1 MRKPALQKSTEP
13 LAWDDLRTVL
23 AVAREGS
30 LSGAA
35 RALQV
40 EHSTVFRRLK
50 GIERRFGAAL
60 FERTRSGY
68 VPTAHGEAA
77 AESARVMEEAALA
90 AERRVLG
97 ADVRLSGV
105 VRISAS
111 EMFAS
116 YLLPRALPGFLE
128 AHPQIEV
135 EVDVSNRTVDLT
147 RREADLALRAT
158 NQPPEHL
165 YGREVG
171 KLRFAVFAHQRYFRA
186 GRPPALEELPWIGF
200 DDSIRRIDIARWM
213 EQRLPG
219 LRTRL
224 RFDSLIAVM
233 QAAAA
238 GLGAAILPLFAA
250 DWQPGLRR
258 VTGVLDEPQVSLWVL
273 NHAEVRENARVRA
286 LSRHLAQGAA
296 GGAGG
301 LAEAGAGAVT
311 GGGLLGRSAAASAR
325 QFGNQHQQVGHRQ
338 VLAGLRQQGGDLAA
352 VVGLVVEEVHEQGAE
367 VFAEGHA
374 LGVLVVERVRQV
386 GVAQHGGPGG
396 DHAVQHLAMGTQG
409 GKFREQD
416 LVQGAGHGQRRR
428 RLQRGEARRVQGETL
443 EPDVIRHHQVVEGA
457 KDGLEESAAV
467 GGQFLGRE
475 LGGGGV
481 HLAIHPG
488 VVF

>member
-1 MRKPALQKSTEP
+1 MKIPNMRKTILQKSTEP

-50 GIERRFGAAL
+50 ATERRFGSAL
-60 FERTRSGY
+60 FERGRSGY
-68 VPTAHGEAA
+68 APTAHGEAV

-116 YLLPRALPGFLE
+116 YLLPRALPGFLDE
-128 AHPQIEV
+128 HPQIEV
-135 EVDVSNRTVDLT
+135 EVDVSNRAVDLT
-147 RREADLALRAT
+147 RREADVVLRGT

-171 KLRFAVFAHQRYFRA
+171 KLRYAVFAHRRFFRSGQA
-186 GRPPALEELPWIGF
+186 PALEGLPWIGF
-200 DDSIRRIDIARWM
+200 DDSIRRLDIARWLA
-213 EQRLPG
+213 ERLPEA
-219 LRTRL
+219 RIRL
-224 RFDSLIAVM
+224 RSDSLIAIL

-258 VTGVLDEPQVSLWVL
+258 IGGVLDQPRVGLWVL

-286 LSRHLAQGAA
+286 LSRHLAQT
-296 GGAGG
+296 
-301 LAEAGAGAVT
+301 LP
-311 GGGLLGRSAAASAR
+311 GLL
-325 QFGNQHQQVGHRQ
+325 
-338 VLAGLRQQGGDLAA
+338 
-352 VVGLVVEEVHEQGAE
+352 
-367 VFAEGHA
+367 
-374 LGVLVVERVRQV
+374 
-386 GVAQHGGPGG
+386 AQ
-396 DHAVQHLAMGTQG
+396 
-409 GKFREQD
+409 
-416 LVQGAGHGQRRR
+416 
-428 RLQRGEARRVQGETL
+428 LQKL
-443 EPDVIRHHQVVEGA
+443 
-457 KDGLEESAAV
+457 
-467 GGQFLGRE
+467 
-475 LGGGGV
+475 
-481 HLAIHPG
+481 
-488 VVF
+488 